1 MGLGLRVFLAA
12 LVEFTLIGLILFLS
26 AGTIAWAAGWV
37 FLGLLSTCSFVFL
50 GWLLRYCRGLLQERM
65 ALFMPDQPL
74 WDRVFLVLLLAAFY
88 AFYLGYRE
96 NPYASA
102 MVRIQEER
110 GQTVISPG
118 PYRYVRHPLYAGAIL
133 LFLGTGLLLGSW
145 YGTLATL
152 YFLALLV
159 ARIIGEER
167 VLREG
172 LEGYAEY
179 AARVRYRLIPGVW

>member
-74 WDRVFLVLLLAAFY
+74 WDRVFLVLLLVSFFGWLVLMALDAVRYGWSAVPWWLQGVGGVLLLASFY
-88 AFYLGYRE
+88 VFYLGYRE

-110 GQTVISPG
+110 GQAVISTG
-118 PYRYVRHPLYAGAIL
+118 PYRYVRHPLYAGAII
-133 LFLGTGLLLGSW
+133 LFL
-145 YGTLATL
+145 AP
-152 YFLALLV
+152 ACC
-159 ARIIGEER
+159 
-167 VLREG
+167 
-172 LEGYAEY
+172 
-179 AARVRYRLIPGVW
+179 